1 MEKTIRITGMSCG
14 HCSARVQKALLA
26 LSGTEKAEVSHENGV
41 AKYVGTASDEQI
53 KKAVEDSGYDVTD
66 IQ

>member
-26 LSGTEKAEVSHENGV
+26 LAGTDKAEVSHESGV

-53 KKAVEDSGYDVTD
+53 AKAVEDAGYEVTG